1 MSFMTAKTHSTTAPR
16 VVYQSPCARVKVMRD
31 GPKDFSLYL
40 DGVYSRSFER
50 SWDAEH
56 EGGMWLHEQAEALA
70 LQLRDEEAE
79 RDAEQADDPI
89 LVAARWLDAHQP
101 SELPADALAAVAA
114 NLADPAH
121 RNRAPIEIDRTVN
134 GISIMGE
141 FDTDGAPYGV
151 AIETDHWML
160 NADAD
165 GHLTLCCDADGALIE
180 LDVSKGAI
188 AVLRDVAHLVA
199 GDTPERLLARA
210 RQWDGLRPPEPELPP
225 PAPIALVAA
234 PTPVCVI
241 DRTSFHARAGT
252 QMAKLYAALVD
263 EMERREA
270 EPILTWL
277 ESLTADEL
285 AAQLQYLYASLPPTP
300 AICVERADD
309 YISFA
314 CERVSVVFQ
323 DSPPINDVNACG
335 MAGLDL
341 ADVVRDL
348 PALVTLL
355 NDPRVK
361 QAVVRAEAGAPQ
373 KRAA

>member
-1 MSFMTAKTHSTTAPR
+1 MTAKTHSTTAER
-16 VVYQSPCARVKVMRD
+16 ITFQTPCGRVKVVREGNRD
-31 GPKDFSLYL
+31 FALSL
-40 DGVYSRSFER
+40 DGFYTKSYDYSFQ
-50 SWDAEH
+50 AEH
-56 EGGMWLHEQAEALA
+56 EGGMWLHEQAEELA
-70 LQLRDEEAE
+70 LQLRDEEADRAAE
-79 RDAEQADDPI
+79 RAELGD
-89 LVAARWLDAHQP
+89 
-101 SELPADALAAVAA
+101 LPADALAVVAA
-114 NLADPAH
+114 NLADPAY

-141 FDTDGAPYGV
+141 FDVDGAPYGV

-160 NADAD
+160 NADED

-180 LDVSKGAI
+180 LDVSEGAI

-263 EMERREA
+263 GMERREA
-270 EPILTWL
+270 EPIMTWL

-285 AAQLQYLYASLPPTP
+285 ASQLQWLYASLPTP
-300 AICVERADD
+300 
-309 YISFA
+309 
-314 CERVSVVFQ
+314 
-323 DSPPINDVNACG
+323 PPC
-335 MAGLDL
+335 
-341 ADVVRDL
+341 
-348 PALVTLL
+348 ALI
-355 NDPRVK
+355 
-361 QAVVRAEAGAPQ
+361 RAEAGAPP
-373 KRAA
+373 KPIKKAA